1 MIERNHSSISLSRQS
16 ELLSISRTGLYYTP
30 VAAVSSN
37 DQTVLDLLDVLYTKF
52 PFYGTRRMSH
62 ELFKLGHSIGRKA
75 IRRYFK
81 ILRVS
86 AIYPLP
92 KGTMAN
98 KAHKKYPYLL
108 RDVTITHRNQ
118 VWSTDI
124 TYIRVGKSFMY
135 LCAIIDWHT
144 RYVLSW
150 GISNTH
156 DSLFVTEVLNKAI
169 KKHGKPEIFNTDQ
182 GSEFTADIFT
192 GALKEHGIAISMD
205 GRKRALDNIFV
216 ERLWRS
222 VKYEYVFIKHP
233 TSGVELYEGLEEYF
247 DFYNKQRAHQSL
259 AYKTPYEVYNQAA

>member
-108 RDVTITHRNQ
+108 
-118 VWSTDI
+118 
-124 TYIRVGKSFMY
+124 
-135 LCAIIDWHT
+135 
-144 RYVLSW
+144 
-150 GISNTH
+150 
-156 DSLFVTEVLNKAI
+156 
-169 KKHGKPEIFNTDQ
+169 
-182 GSEFTADIFT
+182 
-192 GALKEHGIAISMD
+192 
-205 GRKRALDNIFV
+205 
-216 ERLWRS
+216 
-222 VKYEYVFIKHP
+222 
-233 TSGVELYEGLEEYF
+233 
-247 DFYNKQRAHQSL
+247 
-259 AYKTPYEVYNQAA
+259 